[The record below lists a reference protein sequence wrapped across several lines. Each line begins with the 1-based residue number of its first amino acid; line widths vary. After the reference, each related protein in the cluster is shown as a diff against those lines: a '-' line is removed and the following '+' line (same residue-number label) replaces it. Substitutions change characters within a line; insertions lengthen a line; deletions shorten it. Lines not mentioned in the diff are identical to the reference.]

1 MDIKTTTTDPE
12 ETRDAPDVAAPP
24 TPRWVKTFGIAFLL
38 VILLVIVMVA
48 HGMITGQG
56 PFQHGMH

>member
-12 ETRDAPDVAAPP
+12 ETRDSPEPAAPP
-24 TPRWVKTFGIAFLL
+24 TPRWVKAFGIAFLL

-48 HGMITGQG
+48 HGLITGQG

>member
-1 MDIKTTTTDPE
+1 MDIKTTTADPE
-12 ETRDAPDVAAPP
+12 ETRDESELAAPP
-24 TPRWVKTFGIAFLL
+24 RPRWVKTFGIAFLL